1 VTRKIDCEVFQDQ
14 LDALAQGTL
23 SEEGI
28 AKLRLHAG
36 SCRDCAV
43 LLRMRE
49 HLEGLSAVASEAA
62 VPDGW
67 VSSMWPRVQA
77 EVATRESC
85 RLQRSLRRRWSWPV
99 PAMAAATLLL
109 AIASGLLFAELRR
122 LRDREQILVQQVQDQ
137 QRWLA
142 ELDVRTSAS
151 AVART
156 AGLAGT
162 SIWERVLANRESI
175 SVSELSGLLAGLPP
189 STTLLSAAE
198 LRELIR
204 RVPYLRTGVWETVLT
219 EIQAED
225 GLQAGEALRLIE
237 VLGLPVDRSISMAR
251 VLNLSR
257 LSAPQ
262 G

>member
-1 VTRKIDCEVFQDQ
+1 MTRKIDCEVFQDQ
-14 LDALAQGTL
+14 LDALARGTL

-28 AKLRLHAG
+28 AELRLHAG
-36 SCRDCAV
+36 SCQDCAV
-43 LLRMRE
+43 LLRMHE
-49 HLEGLSAVASEAA
+49 HLEGLSVVAGEAA
-62 VPDGW
+62 VPDEW

-77 EVATRESC
+77 DVATRESR
-85 RLQRSLRRRWSWPV
+85 RLQRSLHRRWSWLV

-109 AIASGLLFAELRR
+109 AIASGLLFVELKG
-122 LRDREQILVQQVQDQ
+122 LRYREQILVQQVQEQ

-162 SIWERVLANRESI
+162 STWERVLAHRESMR
-175 SVSELSGLLAGLPP
+175 VSELSDLLAGLPP
-189 STTLLSAAE
+189 STTILSAADV
-198 LRELIR
+198 RGLIR
-204 RVPYLRTGVWETVLT
+204 RVPYLRTGAWETVFA
-219 EIQAED
+219 EIRIED
-225 GLQAGEALRLIE
+225 GLQAGEALQLIE
-237 VLGLPVDRSISMAR
+237 VLNVPVDRSIPMAR

-257 LSAPQ
+257 RSARQ